1 MRNMKFK
8 TKEQIRQ
15 HLIKS
20 DGTPSMGIDL
30 DSAVMADGMVTFV
43 ADEVFNR
50 TVDLRYY
57 PTGKYEC
64 RAVGWPSEPETR
76 LKDLDECVNYIWEN
90 RKRICYEFIQVHL

>member
-1 MRNMKFK
+1 MKFK

-20 DGTPSMGIDL
+20 NGTPSMGIDL
-30 DSAVMADGMVTFV
+30 NSTVMADGMVTFV

-57 PTGKYEC
+57 PTGNYEC
-64 RAVGWPSEPETR
+64 RAIGWISESEKR
-76 LKDLDECVNYIWEN
+76 LKNLDECVNYIWEN
-90 RKRICYEFIQVHL
+90 RKRICYDFIQYRL